1 MPKNKLQRL
10 VFYVSLFLCG
20 VSFLVVSIE
29 IFSYQ
34 QEQNHRIKIEKNKGE
49 QTAIR
54 SSKQIQEKLLQ
65 LQNTA
70 NSIAS
75 DLSSGT
81 LTDDQALERA
91 KKELEQNPDFLE
103 VGLAYK
109 PFAYKPNIR
118 LYAPYYTRK
127 NGRIER
133 KQIEKF
139 YDYTKPLPKNDWYH
153 KSLADGSI
161 WVEPYFDDASKDII
175 IDYDVTF
182 YRTDPTTKKKT
193 PVGVV
198 FANYSVNKAQDFI
211 NSLDLGKSGYGVLIS
226 KKGVILAHP
235 NQECVKK
242 QKTIFQIAKE
252 LKRPE
257 IGEIGEKAIKGEKA
271 VIEYENVMT
280 GQDSWAFIEPI
291 PLTGWSMV
299 SVVIKDESIVDNK
312 ARRQDLIRITLEV
325 IIGLFC
331 LSIIIF
337 RANRGSLN
345 SLWAVS
351 STLSFLCLAGIGVI
365 WFIALRE
372 HQYKHRENLLL
383 TQEDVNNSLKT
394 QDKPSEPLKQQE
406 PLYIPTGIFIQ
417 SIKFN
422 GANDVFVNGYI
433 WQKYYDNIPDGLSPD
448 FILPEGYETEIKE
461 AYRYKKDNIELIGWY
476 FETKLRQNFDFSKYP
491 FDANDVW
498 IRLWPKDFHHNG
510 LNRDVIL
517 VPDLTSYDIINPL
530 SQPGLERDFV
540 LGGWTIESSFFEYK
554 FNTYNSNFGFGNA
567 FTKNHYPELY
577 FTVILKRD
585 FIGIFIA
592 RVVPLLVV
600 AILLFCMM
608 PLSRDHGMEIVGAC
622 AGLIFVIILDQ
633 ISVRGQ
639 IATQGIIYF
648 EYFYFVMYFLILLVA
663 ANAILLKLNKNIPLI
678 LYKNNRIPKLFYWP
692 TLLGILLIITAFTFC
707 FIDKNY
713 KINGSKNVTS
723 SILLRTIQ
731 LELI

>member
-1 MPKNKLQRL
+1 MKASNKNTMPKNKLQRL

-34 QEQNHRIKIEKNKGE
+34 REQKLRINQAKTHGQQE
-49 QTAIR
+49 ALR
-54 SSKQIQEKLLQ
+54 SSQQIQEKLLQ

-70 NSIAS
+70 DSIAS

-91 KKELEQNPDFLE
+91 KKELEQNLDFLE

-161 WVEPYFDDASKDII
+161 WVEPYFDDASKEKI

-211 NSLDLGKSGYGVLIS
+211 NSLDLGKSGYGVLTS
-226 KKGVILAHP
+226 KKGVYLAHP
-235 NQECVKK
+235 NHEYVKA
-242 QKTIFQIAKE
+242 QKTIFQLAEE
-252 LKRPE
+252 LENPKLR
-257 IGEIGEKAIKGEKA
+257 EIGEKAIKGEKG

-280 GQDSWAFIEPI
+280 GQESWAFIEPI

-299 SVVIKDESIVDNK
+299 SVVIKDESIVDNQTT
-312 ARRQDLIRITLEV
+312 RQHLIRITLEV

-372 HQYKHRENLLL
+372 HQYKHTKNLLL
-383 TQEDVNNSLKT
+383 TQEDVNQALKT
-394 QDKPSEPLKQQE
+394 QVRFSKPLKPQE
-406 PLYIPTGIFIQ
+406 PLYVPTGIFIQ

-422 GANDVFVNGYI
+422 GANDVFVDGYI
-433 WQKYYDNIPDGLSPD
+433 WQKYYDGIPDGLSPD
-448 FILPEGYETEIKE
+448 FILPEGYEVKIEK
-461 AYRYKKDNIELIGWY
+461 AYRSKKDNTELIGWY

-517 VPDLTSYDIINPL
+517 VPDLTSYTLIDPPNK
-530 SQPGLERDFV
+530 PGLENDFV
-540 LGGWTIESSFFEYK
+540 LAGWNIESSFFEYK
-554 FNTYNSNFGFGNA
+554 FNEYNTNFGFGNA
-567 FTKNHYPELY
+567 LTKNNYPELY
-577 FTVILKRD
+577 FTVILKRA

-592 RVVPLLVV
+592 RVVPQLVV

-608 PLSRDHGMEIVGAC
+608 PLSRDHGMEIVAAC
-622 AGLIFVIILDQ
+622 AGLIFIVILDQ

-648 EYFYFVMYFLILLVA
+648 EYFYFAMYFLILLVA

-692 TLLGILLIITAFTFC
+692 TLLGILLIITAFTF
-707 FIDKNY
+707 Y
-713 KINGSKNVTS
+713 
-723 SILLRTIQ
+723 
-731 LELI
+731 